1 MLMAG
6 VWRYKI
12 NADWHLFELE
22 STRTH
27 SNHSGEALLI
37 DISGALIV
45 ALSDVVVGQGRP
57 QPPNLQPGAAS
68 MLLLQA
74 MLKVQ

>member
-1 MLMAG
+1 MAR
-6 VWRYKI
+6 VWRYK
-12 NADWHLFELE
+12 NHADWHLFELG

-45 ALSDVVVGQGRP
+45 ALPDVVVGQRCP
-57 QPPNLQPGAAS
+57 
-68 MLLLQA
+68 
-74 MLKVQ
+74 